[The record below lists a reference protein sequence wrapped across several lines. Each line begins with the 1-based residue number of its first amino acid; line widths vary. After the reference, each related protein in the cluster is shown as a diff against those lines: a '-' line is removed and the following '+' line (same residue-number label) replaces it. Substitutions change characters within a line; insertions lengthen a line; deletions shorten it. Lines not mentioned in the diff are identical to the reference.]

1 MSTLVGKDLGRYHLL
16 EKLGEGG
23 MATVYKALDPRLDRA
38 VALKVIRTERDS
50 SGDFFKRFDR
60 EAKALAKLS
69 HPNIVH
75 VNEFGEFEG
84 IPYLVM
90 DYIPN
95 GTLKQRMGKPIPWAD
110 AVKFLLPIAS
120 ALDYAHKHNVIH
132 RDVKPANILITEN
145 GAPMLSD
152 FGLAKILEGG
162 FAGDLSGSGVAGIG
176 TPEYMAP
183 EQVLGKPVDGRA
195 DMYALAIVLYEMITG
210 CIPFKADTPIAIGF
224 KQCYDPLPDP
234 KTWVGEIPAGV
245 EHVLIKALAKE
256 PERRFSDMAAFSKAL
271 QELLATGGKYK
282 IPSQGQVVVPTR
294 AGESKPAGKKKHREL
309 AITLAILIPL
319 IGTVAG
325 IFLLGSMGVISF
337 PPRLRAFLA
346 ALRNN
351 IPPTTIPATVV
362 IASGNTPPPQGSAE
376 SPTSAPGAILKTTC
390 SLAGITSP
398 TFETNF
404 ATGQGNFSVNLW
416 DQKFYSS
423 SGQGEIQF
431 NQPGVLLRSNDLST
445 AFLSIQSDAPN
456 SVFSIRLFNKGTYQ
470 LVLVDKNYDG
480 TWVGSKKNLSLKVG
494 LDVNNLAQGNAA
506 SIFFN
511 ENGATEKVFNFPLVE
526 GQFVTIVVNWVKG
539 YFEIFDQDN
548 NSINRIPL
556 QSLDLNGT
564 WWLIGDPWSDVLDNT
579 NLFIGQICFQNN
591 P

>member
-1 MSTLVGKDLGRYHLL
+1 
-16 EKLGEGG
+16 

-38 VALKVIRTERDS
+38 VALKVIRMERDS
-50 SGDFFKRFDR
+50 SGDFLKRFDR

-90 DYIPN
+90 DYISN

-110 AVKFLLPIAS
+110 AVKFLLPIAN

-132 RDVKPANILITEN
+132 RDVKPANILITET

-224 KQCYDPLPDP
+224 KQCYDPVPDP
-234 KTWVGEIPAGV
+234 KTWAGEIPAGV

-256 PERRFSDMAAFSKAL
+256 PERRFADMTAFSKAL

-282 IPSQGQVVVPTR
+282 VSNQGTQAESLAGISVKPT
-294 AGESKPAGKKKHREL
+294 AKPEPVKKKHREL
-309 AITLAILIPL
+309 AITLAILLPI
-319 IGTVAG
+319 IGTIAG
-325 IFLLGSMGVISF
+325 IFLLGSMGVIAF
-337 PPRLRAFLA
+337 PPRLRAVLTGLRNGA
-346 ALRNN
+346 ALTQNSPVQTLTVGAPIV
-351 IPPTTIPATVV
+351 IPSQSLDAT
-362 IASGNTPPPQGSAE
+362 PR
-376 SPTSAPGAILKTTC
+376 PGLVLKTTC
-390 SLAGITSP
+390 SLAGINSP

-404 ATGQGNFSVNLW
+404 ATGQGDFSNTLW
-416 DQKFYSS
+416 SDKFFSS
-423 SGQGEIQF
+423 SGQGQVDF
-431 NQPGVLLRSNDLST
+431 NQPGVLLQSNELST
-445 AFLSIQSDAPN
+445 SFLGIKSDAPN
-456 SVFSIRLFNKGTYQ
+456 SVFSIRLMNKGIYQ
-470 LVLVDKNYDG
+470 LVLVDPNYDG
-480 TWVGSKKNLSLKVG
+480 TWVGSKKNMALKVG
-494 LDVNNLAQGNAA
+494 LNVDNSDPAKAA
-506 SIFFN
+506 SIIILMRMEPPKAF
-511 ENGATEKVFNFPLVE
+511 VSFPLVE
-526 GQFVTIVVNWVKG
+526 GQFITIVVDWVKG

-548 NSINRIPL
+548 HSINRIPL

-564 WWLIGDPWSDVLDNT
+564 WWLIGDPWSDGLANT
-579 NLFIGQICFQNN
+579 DLFIGQICFQSQ